1 MTSRSYGLAPG
12 IGKGLPYGSP
22 SRSNRTCPIKASGL
36 PMTFDSGGFVRGF
49 PSLPQG
55 SDGRS
60 PLAGVGIGPERLIT
74 RRQGSRVTSVK
85 VESLPSTKLFVFAS
99 RVLCPLRTPSR
110 QSMLS
115 TSALYRDFAHQ
126 RATEEGLSCSAVG
139 FMDIPSPLPR
149 GNPAG
154 DLPGV
159 GFRRAPAPQSVAFAV
174 TWAARLPQ
182 PFRADN
188 LTGPRRGFT
197 CVTGCT
203 LAPSSWEASVTPLG
217 TRDFSPAL
225 GSATRRRL
233 GLPWRDLH
241 PQVDDSL
248 AGRAM
253 ILIIRY
259 ARLR

>member
-1 MTSRSYGLAPG
+1 
-12 IGKGLPYGSP
+12 
-22 SRSNRTCPIKASGL
+22 
-36 PMTFDSGGFVRGF
+36 MTFDPSGFVRGF

-55 SDGRS
+55 SDVHL
-60 PLAGVGIGPERLIT
+60 PLAVVGIGHEGLIT
-74 RRQGSRVTSVK
+74 RRRWSGVTSVK
-85 VESLPSTKLFVFAS
+85 AESLPSTKLFVFAS
-99 RVLCPLRTPSR
+99 PVLCPLRTPSR
-110 QSMLS
+110 QSLLS
-115 TSALYRDFAHQ
+115 TSALYRDIAHP

-139 FMDIPSPLPR
+139 FTDIPSPLPR

-159 GFRRAPAPQSVAFAV
+159 GFRRAPAPQSLAFAV

-182 PFRADN
+182 PFRADT

-203 LAPSSWEASVTPLG
+203 FASSCSEAFVTPLG

-225 GSATRRRL
+225 GSATRHQL

-241 PQVDDSL
+241 PRVDDSL

-253 ILIIRY
+253 R
-259 ARLR
+259 RV